1 MYKSPKS
8 TFDSSD
14 LLNQTIEDISKLK
27 DELLILG
34 DFNYPNINWEKLY
47 VSHTP
52 EHCASKFSTAT
63 LNSLWLLDFTPSYF
77 YRNKLSTKS
86 EIVHIDLIF
95 TSDDQ
100 SITNLIYTSPLGKN
114 HHKVLKFSCLIKC
127 SLNQEFQRISYYQ

>member
-8 TFDSSD
+8 TFDSND

-63 LNSLWLLDFTPSYF
+63 
-77 YRNKLSTKS
+77 
-86 EIVHIDLIF
+86 
-95 TSDDQ
+95 
-100 SITNLIYTSPLGKN
+100 
-114 HHKVLKFSCLIKC
+114 
-127 SLNQEFQRISYYQ
+127 